1 MRTPVPTVRA
11 TCVAATNEGLTL
23 KVSIRCSLFGATA
36 LSAIAMLPSFAVA
49 QTAPAAAAAAV
60 CSTVPGTP
68 ATANCPAVPR
78 VAETV
83 VVTGSRISRNT
94 FNSASPLTVITTE
107 NSTLSGQID
116 ASTILQ
122 NSTAAAGSSQI
133 NNFFSGFIVEG
144 GPGIQT
150 VGLNSLG
157 SQRTLLLLNNRRLPP
172 SGVRGQVGAVDLQTI
187 PTLAIDQFQILN
199 EGASPIYGSDA
210 VGGVINAIVRKNVNG
225 FEVTGRVSGPTGG
238 NGEQYLVGALW
249 GKTSDRWN
257 VMVAGQ
263 YAEQYALKLGDRDF
277 CQNDYVFDAATGARA
292 DFIDPTT
299 GVAKCFG
306 VNGASFERITLQ
318 GANGLAGQGT
328 WISDPAITSRTS
340 GLNPSVR
347 VLSGTPQTGS
357 CLTATGLTVTC
368 ASQQVLL
375 TSPGFRRLFS
385 PQNGVIGSPIANQIS
400 YFSPF
405 INNSDLVSPSRR
417 LNLYATGA
425 ADVNILGGIE
435 VYGEALYA
443 NRESEQTRGAQLF
456 FVAPAANPYNP
467 FGVNAQPVISRPA
480 NSEQVVE
487 TWQVLGG
494 VRGQT
499 GNGLAGFFK
508 NGKWDIYAQTSQGE
522 GEYGGTA
529 IFQDRLNA
537 TLATTI
543 VGGVAS
549 CPTPVL
555 TGGTC
560 LPINF
565 FDPRVLKG
573 NYTEAEA
580 NYLFGGQN
588 IGNTTYRQTVV
599 EANVSGDL
607 FQVPGAS
614 DAVKAN
620 VGVHYRK
627 YDINDVPGPE
637 SLRNNIALSTVAGIT
652 KGEDAVREVY
662 GEVVAPLLAKKPLIE
677 SLEISAAYRYTD
689 YDSYETNSTWKA
701 TFDWKITPEFRFVAI
716 AGTSYRAPA
725 LFELFLGD
733 QTGFLAQTA
742 IDPCVNWDLS
752 NNQTIRTRCAAEGI
766 PRDYTGAGQSATIF
780 TGGGAGNLKEEESR
794 SDIFSFV
801 YTPSKIDLNLRVDAW
816 KISVTDQV
824 AQFGAANI
832 IGACYSDT
840 SGRAPAFCPLFTR
853 DRTAGSPRLNNILTV
868 QNNYVNINV
877 TEIEG
882 IDLVARYRKDFAFG
896 DLRINSNHRW
906 TTSNKS
912 GLFNAETLIESAGD
926 IGEPMYVS
934 NTQFQ
939 FRRKDWTYAWTVD
952 VTGQT
957 NQTDFNSGVNPVVST
972 PGSYYAYN
980 GVASVLYKTK
990 TETTITHDASV
1001 QYRSDNWTL
1010 VAGMSNVFDEKP
1022 PAISTGV
1029 FFARL
1034 GNTPLVSQYDIIG
1047 RSVFASVTRRF

>member
-1 MRTPVPTVRA
+1 MRAP
-11 TCVAATNEGLTL
+11 CFGHKKGFTL
-23 KVSIRCSLFGATA
+23 KVSIRCSLFCATA
-36 LSAIAMLPSFAVA
+36 LSAIAIMPSFALA
-49 QTAPAAAAAAV
+49 QTATAAPKPA
-60 CSTVPGTP
+60 CSTVPGTA
-68 ATANCPAVPR
+68 ATADCPAVPAR
-78 VAETV
+78 EAETV
-83 VVTGSRISRNT
+83 IVTGSRISTTT
-94 FNSASPLTVITTE
+94 FNSASPLTIITTG
-107 NSTLSGQID
+107 NAVLSGQID
-116 ASTILQ
+116 SSTILQ
-122 NSTAAAGSSQI
+122 SSTAAAGSSQI

-157 SQRTLLLLNNRRLPP
+157 SQRTLVLLNSRRLPP
-172 SGVRGQVGAVDLQTI
+172 SGVRGQVGAVDLQSI

-210 VGGVINAIVRKNVNG
+210 VGGVVNAIVRKNVNG
-225 FEVTGRVSGPTGG
+225 FEVTGRLSGPTGG

-263 YAEQYALKLGDRDF
+263 YAEQYPLKLGDRDF
-277 CQNDYVFDAATGARA
+277 CQNDYVFNAATGARA
-292 DFIDPTT
+292 DFIDPKT
-299 GVAKCFG
+299 GQARCFG
-306 VNGASFERITLQ
+306 VNGASFQRITLQ
-318 GANGLAGQGT
+318 GNALTGTGT
-328 WISDPAITSRTS
+328 WISDPSITARTT

-347 VLSGTPQTGS
+347 PIAAGSTTCITNTGVQ
-357 CLTATGLTVTC
+357 VTC

-375 TSPGFRRLFS
+375 TTPGFRRLFS
-385 PQNGVIGSPIANQIS
+385 PQFQAIGEPVANQVS

-405 INNSDLVSPSRR
+405 INSSDLISPSQRI
-417 LNLYATGA
+417 NLYATGA
-425 ADVNILGGIE
+425 ADLDILGGVE

-443 NRESEQTRGAQLF
+443 KRDSQQTRGAQLF

-480 NSEQVVE
+480 NSEQSVD

-499 GNGLAGFFK
+499 GNGLGGFLK
-508 NGKWDIYAQTSQGE
+508 NGKWDVYAQTSKGE

-529 IFQDRLNA
+529 ILQDRLNA

-543 VGGVAS
+543 VGGNAT

-555 TGGTC
+555 SGGTC
-560 LPINF
+560 VPINF
-565 FDPRVLKG
+565 FDPRVLRG
-573 NYTEAEA
+573 EYNDAEY
-580 NYLFGGQN
+580 NYLFGGTN
-588 IGNTTYRQTVV
+588 VGNTVYRQTVV
-599 EANVSGDL
+599 EANVGGDL
-607 FQVPGAS
+607 FQVPGAA

-620 VGVHYRK
+620 FGLHYRK

-652 KGEDAVREVY
+652 KGEDAVREAYV
-662 GEVVAPLLAKKPLIE
+662 EVNAPLLAKLPLIE
-677 SLEISAAYRYTD
+677 SLSVIGAYRYTD
-689 YDSYETNSTWKA
+689 YDSYDTNSTWKA
-701 TFDWKITPEFRFVAI
+701 TLDWKITPEFRFVAI

-733 QTGFLAQTA
+733 QTGFLGQAS
-742 IDPCVNWDLS
+742 IDPCINWELT
-752 NNQTIRTRCAAEGI
+752 NNQALRTRCAADGI
-766 PRDYTGAGQSATIF
+766 PGDYNGAGSSATII

-816 KISVTDQV
+816 KITVTDQV

-832 IGACYSDT
+832 VGACYTDT
-840 SGRAPAFCPLFTR
+840 TGRAASFCPLLTR
-853 DRTAGSPRLNNILTV
+853 DLTVGSARRFNILTV
-868 QNNYVNINV
+868 QNNYVNINQ
-877 TEIEG
+877 TEVQG
-882 IDLVARYRKDFAFG
+882 IDLQVRYRKDFAFG
-896 DLRINSNHRW
+896 DLSIASNHRW
-906 TTSNKS
+906 TTSNKT
-912 GLFNAETLIESAGD
+912 GLFSDLVLIEAAGD
-926 IGEPMYVS
+926 IGEPIYVS

-939 FRRKDWTYAWTVD
+939 FRRKDWTTAWTVRAI
-952 VTGQT
+952 GQT
-957 NQTDFNSGVNPVVST
+957 NQTDFNGGTNPVAAP
-972 PGSYYAYN
+972 PGSYYSFN

-1010 VAGMSNVFDEKP
+1010 VGGVSNVFDERP

-1029 FFARL
+1029 FFSRL
-1034 GNTPLVSQYDIIG
+1034 GNTPLVSQYDLIG

>member
-1 MRTPVPTVRA
+1 
-11 TCVAATNEGLTL
+11 
-23 KVSIRCSLFGATA
+23 
-36 LSAIAMLPSFAVA
+36 MLPSFALA
-49 QTAPAAAAAAV
+49 QTAPAAEPKPACV
-60 CSTVPGTP
+60 TTPGTA
-68 ATANCPAVPR
+68 ATADCPAVPAR
-78 VAETV
+78 SAETV
-83 VVTGSRISRNT
+83 VVTGSRISRNS
-94 FNSASPLTVITTE
+94 FNSASPLTVISTS
-107 NSTLSGQID
+107 NATLSGQIN
-116 ASTILQ
+116 ASSILQ

-157 SQRTLLLLNNRRLPP
+157 SQRTLLLLNSRRLPP
-172 SGVRGQVGAVDLQTI
+172 SGVRGQVGAVDLQSI
-187 PTLAIDQFQILN
+187 PSLAIDQYQILN

-210 VGGVINAIVRKNVNG
+210 VGGVVNAIVKKNVNG
-225 FEVTGRVSGPTGG
+225 LEITGSVRSPLAG
-238 NGEQYLVGALW
+238 NGEEFLVGALW

-263 YAEQYALKLGDRDF
+263 YSEQMALKLGDRDF
-277 CQNDYVFDAATGARA
+277 CQNDYVFNADTGGRA
-292 DFIDPTT
+292 DFIDPAT
-299 GVAKCFG
+299 GQPKCFG
-306 VNGASFERITLQ
+306 VNGASFDRITLQ
-318 GANGLAGQGT
+318 GTALTGAGT
-328 WISDPAITSRTS
+328 WISDPSITARTS

-347 VLSGTPQTGS
+347 PTAPGSATCLLANGT
-357 CLTATGLTVTC
+357 TATCL
-368 ASQQVLL
+368 SQQVLL
-375 TSPGFRRLFS
+375 TTPGFRRLFS
-385 PQNGVIGSPIANQIS
+385 PQNGAIGSPVANQVN

-405 INNSDLVSPSRR
+405 ISGSDLVSPSQRI
-417 LNLYATGA
+417 NLYATGA
-425 ADVNILGGIE
+425 VDLDVLGGIE
-435 VYGEALYA
+435 VYGEALYSK
-443 NRESEQTRGAQLF
+443 RDSQQTRGAQLF

-480 NSEQVVE
+480 NSEQSVE

-499 GNGLAGFFK
+499 GNGLGGFFK
-508 NGKWDIYAQTSQGE
+508 NGRWDIYGQTSEGQGQ
-522 GEYGGTA
+522 YGGTA

-537 TLATTI
+537 TLATT
-543 VGGVAS
+543 VTGGVAS

-565 FDPRVLKG
+565 FDPRVLRG
-573 NYTEAEA
+573 EYNDAEY

-588 IGNTTYRQTVV
+588 IGNTTYRQTVF
-599 EANVSGDL
+599 EANISGDL
-607 FQVPGAS
+607 FQVPGAA

-620 VGVHYRK
+620 LGAHYRV

-652 KGEDAVREVY
+652 KGEDSVKEVY
-662 GEVVAPLLAKKPLIE
+662 GEITAPLLAKKPLVE
-677 SLEISAAYRYTD
+677 SLTVELAYRYTD
-689 YDSYETNSTWKA
+689 YDSYDTNSTWKA
-701 TFDWKITPEFRFVAI
+701 TLDWKITPEFRFVAI

-733 QTGFLAQTA
+733 QTGFLGQANV
-742 IDPCVNWDLS
+742 DPCISHELS
-752 NNQTIRTRCAAEGI
+752 NNTTLKARCIADGI
-766 PRDYTGAGQSATIF
+766 PEGYTAAGSQSITVF

-794 SDIFSFV
+794 SDIFSLV

-816 KISVTDQV
+816 RISVTDQV
-824 AQFGAANI
+824 AQFGAGAI
-832 IGACYSDT
+832 VGACYTDT
-840 SGRAPAFCPLFTR
+840 TGRAANFCPLFTR
-853 DRTAGSPRLNNILTV
+853 EKTVGSPRFNNLLTI

-877 TEIEG
+877 TEVEG

-906 TTSNKS
+906 TMSNKS
-912 GLFNAETLIESAGD
+912 GLFSDAVLIEDAGN

-939 FRRKDWTYAWTVD
+939 FIRKDWTYSWTSRV
-952 VTGQT
+952 VGQT
-957 NQTDFNSGVNPVVST
+957 NQTTFNNGVNPIVSL

-980 GVASVLYKTK
+980 GVANVLYKTK

-1001 QYRSDNWTL
+1001 RYQSDNWTL
-1010 VAGMSNVFDEKP
+1010 VGGVTNLFDERP

-1029 FFARL
+1029 FFSRL
-1034 GNTPLVSQYDIIG
+1034 GNNPLVSQYDLIG
-1047 RSVFASVTRRF
+1047 RSVFASVARRF